1 MAIKTRFVTGEFTVS
16 IVLKEQQVQECLL
29 HVNQYGDVTLTHR
42 LAKWCSSNSGWWSGH
57 QDSLLPLGV
66 KLLQLVKICQ
76 RDKLRRLLCLLHNWH
91 TRMFTWCWFRKLS
104 IAWVVFWKMLTVIYV
119 HFTEALS
126 DSVSWLVTNNNNNNN
141 NNNNT
146 DNNNNNDKFKIKKW
160 RRRGTCHYL

>member
-76 RDKLRRLLCLLHNWH
+76 LDKLRRLLCLLHNWH
-91 TRMFTWCWFRKLS
+91 TRMFTWCWFRKLF

-141 NNNNT
+141 NT